1 MHENITKYLD
11 FFSKNTLSK
20 EELQEQINLFVRDF
34 SQSEFMNP
42 DAMDIM
48 GMRGWATRSAL
59 QNAIPTMSAE
69 DACACISAFVVQE
82 SFFQGIVLDQIQQ
95 GILPRILERLKELD
109 GWITLAYRTWNRSGI
124 SLGGFHFYKPD
135 ICTQN
140 KKS

>member
-42 DAMDIM
+42 EAMDIM

-69 DACACISAFVVQE
+69 DACARISAFVVQE

-109 GWITLAYRTWNRSGI
+109 G
-124 SLGGFHFYKPD
+124 
-135 ICTQN
+135 
-140 KKS
+140 